1 MFKSKK
7 KLITYSIIFSFSL
20 SLFLFYYADLFN
32 NSSEQLK
39 LSEPDPL
46 SKIELVEF
54 YDSNKD
60 KYNIT
65 DFSGKFILMNF
76 WATWCLPCRVEMPS
90 LDRLQSLMGDN
101 QFQVVIVAVE
111 RTSFS
116 KINDFLKEIEIKNLV
131 NFHDPSTMAGKHIN
145 ATGLPITIL
154 FDKSGEEIGRYNG
167 DFEWDSIE
175 VINYITKLKNS

>member
-7 KLITYSIIFSFSL
+7 KLIIYTIFFTISL
-20 SLFLFYYADLFN
+20 LLLLFYYTGLFN

-39 LSEPDPL
+39 LSKPDPL

-54 YDSNKD
+54 YDSNNN

-90 LDRLQSLMGDN
+90 LDRLQSIVGDN

-116 KINDFLKEIEIKNLV
+116 KINDFL
-131 NFHDPSTMAGKHIN
+131 
-145 ATGLPITIL
+145 
-154 FDKSGEEIGRYNG
+154 
-167 DFEWDSIE
+167 
-175 VINYITKLKNS
+175 